1 MLKLGF
7 AFLFVA
13 FFACNFYE
21 NSQAEEPEKQRDVLS
36 EQGGLSREASEK
48 DDGGFDVKD
57 DSDHGDDENPRDDS
71 GKEG

>member
-7 AFLFVA
+7 TFLFVA

-21 NSQAEEPEKQRDVLS
+21 NSQAEEPGKQRDIIS
-36 EQGGLSREASEK
+36 EEGGSRESSEK
-48 DDGGFDVKD
+48 DDGGFDVED
-57 DSDHGDDENPRDDS
+57 DSDHGDGEHPRKDS